1 MSALGSRIFR
11 SPCVPNAPAATETP
25 ASSAPIAT
33 SPRARPGQLFNCGFN
48 GLSETFTDSFPL
60 IPVPPTSH
68 GAQAMNTAEQVMDY
82 QKTAMTTWSDLSVT
96 TMTGVERWVA
106 LQLDV
111 MRSLFDGSLEQT
123 RRIGELN
130 EPQDFLSV
138 VGAMGKP
145 MMDTIMSYQNESI
158 QIIQSTGTGLSNIL
172 DQHWRGGATKMGS
185 IAEGLTGGQNNEA
198 NAPFPF
204 PLNSALQSIFGS
216 VLKSP
221 FASAFTAPF
230 SRQFGEAFGGE
241 KATAHTV
248 PAANAPNAAAKSHS
262 SECAPCCEE
271 PFEQWAFR
279 TASGHANPSP
289 WHDGRLAPDASRV
302 EMRRHVF
309 RAPKRSS
316 RIS

>member
-1 MSALGSRIFR
+1 
-11 SPCVPNAPAATETP
+11 
-25 ASSAPIAT
+25 
-33 SPRARPGQLFNCGFN
+33 
-48 GLSETFTDSFPL
+48 
-60 IPVPPTSH
+60 
-68 GAQAMNTAEQVMDY
+68 MNTAEQVMDY

-106 LQLDV
+106 LHLDV
-111 MRSLFDGSLEQT
+111 MRSMFDGGLEQT

-185 IAEGLTGGQNNEA
+185 IAEGLTGGQPNETSS
-198 NAPFPF
+198 PFPF

-216 VLKSP
+216 VFKSP

-230 SRQFGEAFGGE
+230 SGPFGGPFGEAFGGE

-262 SECAPCCEE
+262 SNGHSE
-271 PFEQWAFR
+271 PPTDMR
-279 TASGHANPSP
+279 THRPGATTGP
-289 WHDGRLAPDASRV
+289 
-302 EMRRHVF
+302 RRTH
-309 RAPKRSS
+309 PGSK
-316 RIS
+316 